1 MTVPDRRYHLTPFTE
16 NHAMTRWKTLPDP
29 NGPALVAPGWASAE
43 TKRLADDAAKM
54 FDATKAARAE
64 AERLRAATGTVDLMT
79 TDPADLVDAGST
91 ARQAMIEALRDELVA
106 RAKFGEYLAALE
118 SDRRR
123 AQTESAAMVDQARSD
138 AKQRLLDAGFPDL
151 SEAVTA
157 RGGGTVPDHEARAAF
172 DRVLNSFPGVLEA
185 GDVYQEARTMTGA
198 ILERAGYNRR
208 HREEA
213 ESSLRKMLESL
224 ASLAVA

>member
-1 MTVPDRRYHLTPFTE
+1 MTE
-16 NHAMTRWKTLPDP
+16 TRWTTLPS
-29 NGPALVAPGWASAE
+29 AVATECPKWAS
-43 TKRLADDAAKM
+43 
-54 FDATKAARAE
+54 DATKALAAESAELFATTRAARAE
-64 AERLRAATGTVDLMT
+64 AGRLRAATGTVDLMT

-172 DRVLNSFPGVLEA
+172 DQVVNACPEVGKAADTYSAARSMTAVLMERSSHNARNRAEA
-185 GDVYQEARTMTGA
+185 EKALRGL
-198 ILERAGYNRR
+198 LERMA
-208 HREEA
+208 
-213 ESSLRKMLESL
+213 
-224 ASLAVA
+224 AVAVG